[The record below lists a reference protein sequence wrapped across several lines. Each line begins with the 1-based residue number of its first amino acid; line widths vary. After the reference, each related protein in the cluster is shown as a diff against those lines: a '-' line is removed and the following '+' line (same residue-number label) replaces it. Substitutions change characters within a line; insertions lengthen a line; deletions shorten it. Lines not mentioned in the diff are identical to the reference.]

1 MYICEH
7 DNTLLLSI
15 ITHWTHMDE
24 MEWFS
29 SAMFGVLAAI
39 YSLGFGLAL
48 AGIRQTF
55 GQQQ

>member
-1 MYICEH
+1 
-7 DNTLLLSI
+7 
-15 ITHWTHMDE
+15 MDE